1 MLTILYWTIVI
12 GVPLLIGWSTRRS
25 GTVSTAILAALA
37 LVALLIVL
45 RVPEAIATVLIMVVV
60 TGIARDRWHRQ
71 WKLSQV

>member
-25 GTVSTAILAALA
+25 GTVSTAILAALGI
-37 LVALLIVL
+37 VALYIVL

-60 TGIARDRWHRQ
+60 TGIARDRYHRK
-71 WKLSQV
+71 WKVSQV